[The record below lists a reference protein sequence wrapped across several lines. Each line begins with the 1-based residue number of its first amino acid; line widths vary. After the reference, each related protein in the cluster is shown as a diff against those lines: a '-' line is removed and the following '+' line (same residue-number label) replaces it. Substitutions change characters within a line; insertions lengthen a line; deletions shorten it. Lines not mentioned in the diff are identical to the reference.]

1 MNRIKKIIRCIY
13 YEIIKKISP
22 IEVSGGLSIS
32 DSAIRYIR
40 FNKEGTVKERESLRL
55 PADAVSGGRII
66 NNEIIIGALTALRN
80 KIKIPA
86 SSKAEVILSLESD
99 SIYSQLFTLPQLQEN
114 LLAEAAELNVQ
125 IISPVDI
132 KNAYYSYQI
141 IGSPDE
147 TASGG
152 YDLLGAFVKSSVV
165 DDWTN
170 ACKAS
175 GFIPIAVEFQTL
187 SVARAVTEL
196 AQIRETGITIVIS
209 VISEGI
215 NFIVIKNNN
224 LYFDY
229 FYSWKFIQEKD
240 KSISIEKLK
249 QIILIE
255 TNKVINFV
263 ATKFGGALSSIRISA
278 EGVGEEIIIALKEQH
293 PTIPVTGIAIQNK
306 QVPPLWLAALGAA
319 KRGIL
324 LRSEDTMISLTPQ
337 QVTEE
342 YKNNQIITM
351 IYLWRK
357 ITTIVLCF
365 FIVIFSLGNLFLRQ
379 VLIDTDQQLL
389 RGLSPEEEYELNVL
403 EGKANEF
410 NSLLALIKNARASEN
425 NIYPFVSKILTLG
438 EDIQITRFSFRDIN
452 SPVELRGSAPSSFA
466 AVQFQRRLEEE
477 PNITELLL
485 PIADLITA
493 PDGRTTFVMS
503 FRIISLDF

>member
-1 MNRIKKIIRCIY
+1 
-13 YEIIKKISP
+13 
-22 IEVSGGLSIS
+22 
-32 DSAIRYIR
+32 
-40 FNKEGTVKERESLRL
+40 
-55 PADAVSGGRII
+55 
-66 NNEIIIGALTALRN
+66 
-80 KIKIPA
+80 
-86 SSKAEVILSLESD
+86 
-99 SIYSQLFTLPQLQEN
+99 
-114 LLAEAAELNVQ
+114 
-125 IISPVDI
+125 
-132 KNAYYSYQI
+132 
-141 IGSPDE
+141 
-147 TASGG
+147 
-152 YDLLGAFVKSSVV
+152 
-165 DDWTN
+165 
-170 ACKAS
+170 
-175 GFIPIAVEFQTL
+175 
-187 SVARAVTEL
+187 
-196 AQIRETGITIVIS
+196 
-209 VISEGI
+209 
-215 NFIVIKNNN
+215 
-224 LYFDY
+224 
-229 FYSWKFIQEKD
+229 
-240 KSISIEKLK
+240 
-249 QIILIE
+249 
-255 TNKVINFV
+255 
-263 ATKFGGALSSIRISA
+263 
-278 EGVGEEIIIALKEQH
+278 
-293 PTIPVTGIAIQNK
+293 
-306 QVPPLWLAALGAA
+306 
-319 KRGIL
+319 L